1 MNIEGD
7 LIVITTVLLVS
18 ARLAGLL
25 VLSPLFQFSSVP
37 ATVRLLFVLALS
49 TGIVLSASMA
59 TVSVPVTLAGLM
71 VAMVTEV
78 LVGAVLAFGLFAA
91 FAAFLFGGRILD
103 FQMGFGVANVIDP
116 STNVQAPMIG
126 TALNLMALAAFF
138 ALDGHQWLI
147 RGLVYSFDR
156 IPPGGAFGTMSL
168 EAVAA
173 QFGAMFVYGMA
184 VVAPAVI
191 TLLLVD
197 VGMAVAARTMPQVNV
212 FIFALPIKIFLG
224 LTVLALALRNVGPL
238 LERIYE
244 SIFFYWDRVLGP
256 A

>member
-7 LIVITTVLLVS
+7 FVVITTVLLVS

-25 VLSPLFQFSSVP
+25 VMSPLFQFASVP
-37 ATVRLLFVLALS
+37 STVRLLFVISLS
-49 TGIVLSASMA
+49 AGIVLSAKIA
-59 TVSVPVTLAGLM
+59 TVSLPTTLAELGL
-71 VAMVTEV
+71 ALLTEV
-78 LVGAVLAFGLFAA
+78 FVGAVLAFGLFAA
-91 FAAFLFGGRILD
+91 FGAFLFGGRVLD

-126 TALNLMALAAFF
+126 TALNLMALAVFF

-147 RGLVYSFDR
+147 RGVVYSFNR
-156 IPPGGAFGTMSL
+156 IPPGGAFQTMSL
-168 EAVAA
+168 QAVAA
-173 QFGAMFVYGMA
+173 QFGVMFMYGLA

-197 VGMAVAARTMPQVNV
+197 VAMAVAARTMPQVNV

-224 LTVLALALRNVGPL
+224 LLVLALALRNVGPL
-238 LERIYE
+238 LNRIYE
-244 SIFFYWDRVLGP
+244 SIFYYWDRVLP